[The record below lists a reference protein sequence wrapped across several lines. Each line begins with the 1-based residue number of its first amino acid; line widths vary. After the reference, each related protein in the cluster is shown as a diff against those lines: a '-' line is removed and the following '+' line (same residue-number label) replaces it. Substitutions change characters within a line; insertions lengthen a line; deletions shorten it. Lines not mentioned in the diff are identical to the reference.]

1 MGLPTTLSPQSI
13 SEIFAGGGASMKAAL
28 LVAVVAMSAS
38 ERPHPT
44 SRRHVWGMCA
54 PRQLRLRGGGDS
66 GQPPRVG
73 LEKLVDETLPNASA
87 AASQRRLPRPP
98 TLGTDAGLQLSLVGA
113 PVNTVL
119 QSAVSKSAP
128 PSAVGSPSEAGA
140 GAGGPQKA
148 AGGELHSGDSARD
161 HVLME
166 PPMARTHAN
175 VEGAGASGA
184 KGVADA
190 AAGHVRGRSP
200 DSLGPN
206 SPR

>member
-1 MGLPTTLSPQSI
+1 
-13 SEIFAGGGASMKAAL
+13 MKAAL
-28 LVAVVAMSAS
+28 LLLAVIAMSAS

-44 SRRHVWGMCA
+44 SRRYILGMCA

-73 LEKLVDETLPNASA
+73 LEKLVDDTLRSTNASA

-119 QSAVSKSAP
+119 QPAVSKSAP

-140 GAGGPQKA
+140 GAGVPQKA
-148 AGGELHSGDSARD
+148 AGGELYSGDSARD
-161 HVLME
+161 HALME

-190 AAGHVRGRSP
+190 AVGHVRGRSP

>member
-1 MGLPTTLSPQSI
+1 MR
-13 SEIFAGGGASMKAAL
+13 AAL
-28 LVAVVAMSAS
+28 DAGIAFAMKMKD
-38 ERPHPT
+38 PT
-44 SRRHVWGMCA
+44 A
-54 PRQLRLRGGGDS
+54 A
-66 GQPPRVG
+66 
-73 LEKLVDETLPNASA
+73 KLYASA

-140 GAGGPQKA
+140 GAGVPQKA
-148 AGGELHSGDSARD
+148 AGGELYSGDSARD
-161 HVLME
+161 HALME

-190 AAGHVRGRSP
+190 AAGHVSGRSP

>member
-1 MGLPTTLSPQSI
+1 MGR
-13 SEIFAGGGASMKAAL
+13 AAL
-28 LVAVVAMSAS
+28 LVAVIAMSAS

-44 SRRHVWGMCA
+44 SRRYILGMCA

-73 LEKLVDETLPNASA
+73 LEKLVDETLPNASVS
-87 AASQRRLPRPP
+87 ASHRRLPRPP
-98 TLGTDAGLQLSLVGA
+98 TLGTDAGLQRSLVGA

-119 QSAVSKSAP
+119 QPAVSKSVP

-140 GAGGPQKA
+140 GAGCPPQKA
-148 AGGELHSGDSARD
+148 AGGVLHCGDPARD

-175 VEGAGASGA
+175 VEGVGVSGA
-184 KGVADA
+184 KGVADT

-200 DSLGPN
+200 DPLRPN
-206 SPR
+206 LPR